1 MIGKDEDPAMRNAI
15 LSLAVAMVT
24 LAPVLAAERTRPAR
38 PELYFWIWWS
48 NLEGHWQELID
59 FTAEQ
64 KMDGVVI
71 WGLQG

>member
-24 LAPVLAAERTRPAR
+24 LAPALATERTRPVR